1 MGEDVDWEVSGGL
14 GRVAYGES
22 DKGIFDGDYSW
33 WAKSRLFSTIEALNG
48 ELVPEAEIYNVQA
61 GNGLTD
67 FHVGAG
73 LGVNVAMDRGFFWL
87 GLEGFRHST
96 ETEGFS
102 VADDG
107 SVVYDATAKNLPGN
121 DVATT
126 TGGVLSFGIER
137 NVFWDWFVVRVGG
150 RKVIAYVDCDEAD
163 GYGKDAEGNAL
174 AYCGGK
180 MKVEGNY
187 WETNPVG
194 DGSLED
200 HIGWGWGINV
210 EEKLKID
217 VVMAE
222 DFLYRNP
229 FQGGRLWISRVSA
242 SYSF

>member
-1 MGEDVDWEVSGGL
+1 M
-14 GRVAYGES
+14 
-22 DKGIFDGDYSW
+22 
-33 WAKSRLFSTIEALNG
+33 
-48 ELVPEAEIYNVQA
+48 
-61 GNGLTD
+61 
-67 FHVGAG
+67 
-73 LGVNVAMDRGFFWL
+73 
-87 GLEGFRHST
+87 
-96 ETEGFS
+96 
-102 VADDG
+102 
-107 SVVYDATAKNLPGN
+107 
-121 DVATT
+121 
-126 TGGVLSFGIER
+126 
-137 NVFWDWFVVRVGG
+137 RVGG

-180 MKVEGNY
+180 MKAEGNY